1 MSIRKEICRIGRRL
15 EEKGFVAATDGN
27 ISCKIA
33 PDQILITPSG
43 IPKGDLTE
51 NDLIVIDPEGR
62 LMEGDRKPSSETLM
76 HLAVYRE
83 RSDVYAV
90 IHAHPPITT
99 ALTVAGV
106 TLAQCVI
113 PEVVVTMGT
122 IPTAEYATPSTE
134 EGACVIKDLIHETD
148 VIILDRHGSLTVGAT
163 LKSAYLKLEKLE
175 HAAKITATAKMLG
188 QVKTLSKEEVAK
200 LVDLRQK
207 LGIKSRT
214 NPCDSCSACR
224 K

>member
-90 IHAHPPITT
+90 IHAI
-99 ALTVAGV
+99 
-106 TLAQCVI
+106 
-113 PEVVVTMGT
+113 
-122 IPTAEYATPSTE
+122 
-134 EGACVIKDLIHETD
+134 
-148 VIILDRHGSLTVGAT
+148 
-163 LKSAYLKLEKLE
+163 
-175 HAAKITATAKMLG
+175 
-188 QVKTLSKEEVAK
+188 
-200 LVDLRQK
+200 RQ
-207 LGIKSRT
+207 SRQ
-214 NPCDSCSACR
+214 R
-224 K
+224 